1 MTHQAVIFCSA
12 TVAAN
17 HLVPPQYPGI
27 VADYEATFKKL
38 PTIHADVFLAPHA
51 EFYHLHEKHDEMAP
65 GKPNPFIDPDGF
77 QTAVKEM
84 DIAFHKELAKQ
95 QVTAK

>member
-1 MTHQAVIFCSA
+1 M
-12 TVAAN
+12 
-17 HLVPPQYPGI
+17 
-27 VADYEATFKKL
+27 
-38 PTIHADVFLAPHA
+38 FLAPHA
-51 EFYHLHEKHDEMAP
+51 EFYHLHEKHDAMAP

-95 QVTAK
+95 KVTAK